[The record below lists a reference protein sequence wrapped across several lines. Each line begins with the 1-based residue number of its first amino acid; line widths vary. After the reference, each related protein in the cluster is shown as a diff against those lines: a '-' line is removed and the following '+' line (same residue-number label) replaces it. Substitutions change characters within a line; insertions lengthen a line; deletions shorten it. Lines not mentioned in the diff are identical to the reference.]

1 MNKIKISIMVVALVV
16 IGGCKKS
23 FLDINNSPNT
33 ATEASITP
41 DLATAAQLNNIARR
55 NASSWDML
63 NRWLGHWS
71 ASGSYSRSTVEM
83 SYNITNTTMEGTW
96 NDIYYVLNQLKLV
109 NTKANSLGWK
119 FYEGITKIMSAH
131 EWGVLVDLYGD
142 VPFTNALD
150 LSGNIRPTYT
160 AGADVY
166 KALIPMIDEGLALIK
181 AAGDDPN
188 IATQDIMF
196 GGNKTNWA
204 KFANTLKLRLLLHA
218 YKTQTFNTTAEI
230 AKIVSEGSGFLGN
243 GVGAMVNPGYSV
255 DKPNPYYAAHLHTTS
270 GAEADNYSRANC
282 FTFDLMTS
290 MQDPRRRRV
299 YRSAK
304 GAATTFKCTSYGA
317 NPLDENSSDKTSGP
331 GYGLIQVGE
340 ELFTSPP
347 TTLALTGAAKPMWV
361 LSSVEAAFLV
371 AEATVRGWLA
381 GDAQAAYVNA
391 VRESFKYL
399 QLTSADADTYIAVN
413 SALSSNPR
421 VTWPAAGTMN
431 DKLTVVMWQKYF
443 ALTGMQGNEIWSDWR
458 RTGIVQPPLSI
469 APERGSN
476 PIPRRLLYPSGEASY
491 NADNVPKGVTQ
502 FGKVFW
508 DL

>member
-23 FLDINNSPNT
+23 FLDINTSPNT

-63 NRWLGHWS
+63 ERWLGHWS

-96 NDIYYVLNQLKLV
+96 NDIYYVLNQLKLI

-119 FYEGITKIMSAH
+119 YYEGITKIMSAH

-142 VPFTNALD
+142 VPFTTALD

-160 AGADVY
+160 PGADVY

-196 GGNKTNWA
+196 KGNKTNWA
-204 KFANTLKLRLLLHA
+204 KFANTLKLRLMLHA

-243 GVGAMVNPGYSV
+243 GVGAMVNPGYST

-270 GAEADNYSRANC
+270 GAEADNYNRANC
-282 FTFDLMTS
+282 FTLNQMTS
-290 MQDPRRRRV
+290 MQDPRRTRV
-299 YRSAK
+299 YRETKSN
-304 GAATTFKCTSYGA
+304 GGYLCTDYGQ
-317 NPLDENSSDKTSGP
+317 NPNDAVNSDKTSGP
-331 GYGLIQVGE
+331 GYGLIQVANSA
-340 ELFTSPP
+340 FSTPP
-347 TTLALTGAAKPMWV
+347 NAVAATGASKDMWI
-361 LSSVEAAFLV
+361 LSPVEAAFLV
-371 AEATVRGWLA
+371 AEATVRGWLT
-381 GDAQAAYVNA
+381 GDAQTAYVNA
-391 VRESFKYL
+391 VRESFRYL
-399 QLTSADADTYIAVN
+399 QLTNADADNYIAVN
-413 SALSSNPR
+413 SALSANPK
-421 VTWPAAGTMN
+421 VTWPAAGTLT

-443 ALTGMQGNEIWSDWR
+443 ALTGMQGNETWTDFR
-458 RTGIVQPPLSI
+458 RTGIVQPPLSL

-476 PIPRRLLYPSGEASY
+476 LIPRRLLYPSGEASY
-491 NADNVPKGVTQ
+491 NSDNVPKGVTQ
-502 FGKVFW
+502 FNKVFW